1 MPDDEEAASAHIQ
14 QPNTAEAAPAD
25 DHNDVAVVTTESISN
40 VVETAVDEKASDYD
54 VQVPITAAQ
63 ANSVADGRVVC
74 MWSL

>member
-1 MPDDEEAASAHIQ
+1 MALPDDEEAAFAPAQ

-40 VVETAVDEKASDYD
+40 VVETAVYAKASDDD

-63 ANSVADGRVVC
+63 ANSAADGR
-74 MWSL
+74 MI